1 MSSFNIQQLCTH
13 CLLSNIHFS
22 CSHHK
27 QLNGDLKRINLTCLL
42 LYVHEQF
49 AMSLHLFVLHYIYI
63 YIIYIH
69 LYILYIYYIY
79 YIYYIHYIYI
89 YYIYI
94 YIIYIYSRF
103 QFRWQKIVV
112 SDKNFRLCEWCSASF
127 AKVATA
133 LDSVAEKSTLI
144 NL

>member
-13 CLLSNIHFS
+13 CLLSTIHFS

-49 AMSLHLFVLHYIYI
+49 AMSLHLFVLHYIY
-63 YIIYIH
+63 
-69 LYILYIYYIY
+69 LYILYIYIIYILY
-79 YIYYIHYIYI
+79 TLYIYI
-89 YYIYI
+89 IYIYI